1 MAARAELVE
10 EVIRP
15 SLTLGKVVV
24 SDRYLLANI
33 AYQGYAGGLE
43 VETLRRVGQI
53 ATDGILPSCIFLLDM
68 PPEAAPGLRRKPRPH
83 GTPRRRLPARLREGY
98 LQEAALPEHHV
109 VVIDA
114 TGSIDEVHARIHK
127 VAESLM

>member
-33 AYQGYAGGLE
+33 AYQGYAGSLE

-68 PPEAAPGLRRKPRPH
+68 PPEAAREQLGQNLDRMERR
-83 GTPRRRLPARLREGY
+83 GNNYRRRLARR
-98 LQEAALPEHHV
+98 LPPRGGFARTPRCLCHRRN
-109 VVIDA
+109 
-114 TGSIDEVHARIHK
+114 SIDR
-127 VAESLM
+127 